1 MKMLS
6 RVRGCAVAA
15 CLCLCSE
22 ALAQAPAGPPPPT
35 SESRSAGLDVHELL
49 PDIGRIGAE
58 VGAYGGASLN
68 PFDTGTGVS
77 VGGFIDLPLS
87 RVPGG
92 KLSYEI
98 LIGFSQATGEP
109 FSATNPVAYV
119 ANLASGASPD
129 AALAG
134 PPLAPFPVKR
144 DVTLNVRLLQVSPF
158 SLKWTFLGRGGG
170 RFRPFVALGGDFVV
184 VISSADPVRAES
196 LQFTGTSPFDATLIG
211 GLVAQSP
218 ELAASGVALGAGES
232 RARRPRRSGVR
243 ASHLPRRFPEP
254 RLQVHPDRLER
265 ASPGRPWRIRDSL
278 VGAAAGR
285 F

>member
-6 RVRGCAVAA
+6 RIRGSVVAA
-15 CLCLCSE
+15 GLCVSSE

-35 SESRSAGLDVHELL
+35 SQKPQAGLDVHELL
-49 PDIGRIGAE
+49 PDIGRIGAQ
-58 VGAYGGASLN
+58 VGAYGGASFN
-68 PFDTGTGVS
+68 PYQTGTGVS

-87 RVPGG
+87 RAPGG

-98 LIGFSQATGEP
+98 LIGFSQATSEA

-119 ANLASGASPD
+119 ANLAAGASPD

-134 PPLAPFPVKR
+134 PPLAPFPVRR

-158 SLKWTFLGRGGG
+158 SLKWTFLGGGGG
-170 RFRPFVALGGDFVV
+170 RFRPFLALGGDFVV

-218 ELAASGVALGAGES
+218 ELAARGLPSGQGNLELGGHAGAGFELRLS
-232 RARRPRRSGVR
+232 RGVSLNLDYR
-243 ASHLPRRFPEP
+243 YTQIGSNAHL
-254 RLQVHPDRLER
+254 QGVH
-265 ASPGRPWRIRDSL
+265 GGFGIHW
-278 VGAAAGR
+278 
-285 F
+285 